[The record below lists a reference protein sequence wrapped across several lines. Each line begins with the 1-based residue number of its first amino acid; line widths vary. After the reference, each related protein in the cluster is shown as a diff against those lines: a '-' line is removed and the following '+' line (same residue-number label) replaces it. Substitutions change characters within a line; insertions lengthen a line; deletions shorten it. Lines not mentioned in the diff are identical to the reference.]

1 MGSRERRRYI
11 RFPYKMKSELVVQ
24 DKKYA
29 FDEII
34 NLGIGGCLLPVEV
47 NLDPGTP
54 CTLRIIL
61 KKTGNEP
68 TVTVDGI
75 LVRSERG
82 SVAIKFTRIDLESLH
97 HLQKIARYNSP
108 DPDKVEEEIKEHPGL
123 I

>member
-1 MGSRERRRYI
+1 
-11 RFPYKMKSELVVQ
+11 MKSELVVQ

-34 NLGIGGCLLPVEV
+34 NLGIGGCLLQLET

-54 CTLRIIL
+54 CTLHIIL

-68 TVTVDGI
+68 TVTVDGTI
-75 LVRSERG
+75 VRSERG
-82 SVAIKFTRIDLESLH
+82 NVAIKFIRIDLESLH

-108 DPDKVEEEIKEHPGL
+108 DPDQVEQEIKEHPGL